1 VRWRRVVGWEPGRSG
16 WRIAV
21 CFMAGSLL
29 FALGSFPPF
38 GQTVDPRAVGAT
50 FVAGSVF
57 FTGAAIGQLRQTPGD
72 EGSRLLRRA
81 GAVQV
86 LGTLFF
92 NVNTVDAM
100 LESLD
105 AERTNRLVWA
115 PDLVGSGCFLVAS
128 WLAWV
133 AVCGG
138 RWCVRR
144 DDSGW
149 WVAALNGVGSVFFML
164 AAIASFTLPTTG
176 DEVNTT
182 LVNSGTFLGAI
193 CFLVGAYLLLPAPAD
208 DSDRPPSEGDDRPG
222 PVENAGRHGSGEG
235 AGAPPRPGR
244 AARARLRRGQPGG
257 GSRSDHPGA
266 HAHQGGRVG
275 PPARLVTHGGMTA
288 ATLRADD

>member
-1 VRWRRVVGWEPGRSG
+1 VRWRRAVGWAPGRAG
-16 WRIAV
+16 WRVATA
-21 CFMAGSLL
+21 FMAGSAL
-29 FALGSFPPF
+29 FALGSFPLF
-38 GQTVDPRAVGAT
+38 GQTVDPQVVGAT
-50 FVAGSVF
+50 FVVGSVF
-57 FTGAAIGQLRQTPGD
+57 FTLAAVGQLRHTPRD

-86 LGTLFF
+86 VGTLLF
-92 NVNTVDAM
+92 NVNTLDAM

-105 AERTNRLVWA
+105 TQRTNRLVWA

-133 AVCGG
+133 VVCQG

-144 DDSGW
+144 DDTGW

-164 AAIASFTLPTTG
+164 AALASFTLRTTG

-182 LVNSGTFLGAI
+182 VVNSGTFLGAI

-208 DSDRPPSEGDDRPG
+208 ASGRPPSEGDDRPG
-222 PVENAGRHGSGEG
+222 PVENAGDHGIGEG

-257 GSRSDHPGA
+257 GSPPDQPGA
-266 HAHQGGRVG
+266 HAHQGGRLG
-275 PPARLVTHGGMTA
+275 PPARVVTHGG
-288 ATLRADD
+288 